1 MLKFCQVNAT
11 KFKIFLLRKRYIK
24 IIKIFK
30 VFLLF
35 YLNLF
40 GNDFSFCYTCFVNEK
55 RVPLAERMRPT
66 NLEEFVG
73 QEHIV
78 GKGRLLTR
86 AISTGSVG
94 SCIFYGPPGTGKT
107 TLASIIAKMLNA
119 NIEKLNA
126 VSSGVADAKAVIER
140 ARAQKQMFGT
150 DTYLLLDEC
159 HRWNKA
165 QSDCVLQAIEEGSI
179 YFIGSTTENP
189 YTSMTRAIVSR
200 CTIFEFKKVSEKD
213 VEKVLQRAIA
223 DKEKGLGQFKTK
235 IEEDA
240 IKFLAFACNGDVR
253 TALNSLEL
261 AVLSTNVGKDKYIH
275 IDKESMA
282 QCLNRRPLSIDEN
295 MFYDYLSAFCK
306 SIRGSDT
313 EGALYYAHRLIK
325 AGVDP
330 LIIARRMIA
339 HASEDIGMADSN
351 ALLMACCAMY
361 ACEKLGQPE
370 CLLNLS
376 HSIIYLCEAEKSNS
390 VLNAMHSAMDDA
402 ENERED
408 IVPNH
413 LKNHPSTNKDG
424 HGNYKYPHDFGGY
437 CAQQYMPDKL
447 KDRVYYYP
455 SQNGKEKNLIRKK
468 FLKNDFKPKNNG
480 NKSE

>member
-1 MLKFCQVNAT
+1 M
-11 KFKIFLLRKRYIK
+11 
-24 IIKIFK
+24 
-30 VFLLF
+30 
-35 YLNLF
+35 
-40 GNDFSFCYTCFVNEK
+40 NDK
-55 RVPLAERMRPT
+55 RVPLAERMRAT
-66 NLEEFVG
+66 SLEEFVG
-73 QEHIV
+73 QEHII
-78 GKGRLLTR
+78 GKGKLLQR
-86 AISTGSVG
+86 AISTGNVG

-107 TLASIIAKMLNA
+107 TLAGIIAKMLNA

-126 VSSGVADAKAVIER
+126 VSSGVADAKAVIDR

-200 CTIFEFKKVSEKD
+200 CSVFEFKKVSEQD
-213 VEKVLQRAIA
+213 VEKVLRRALS
-223 DKEKGLGQFKTK
+223 DKERGLGDFKTK
-235 IEEDA
+235 VDDDA
-240 IKFLAFACNGDVR
+240 LKFLAFACNGDVR
-253 TALNSLEL
+253 TALNALEL
-261 AVLSTNVGKDKYIH
+261 AVVSTKVSKDKFIH
-275 IDKESMA
+275 IDKEAMA

-295 MFYDYLSAFCK
+295 MYYDYLSAFCK

-313 EGALYYAHRLIK
+313 EAALYYAHRLIK
-325 AGVDP
+325 AGIDP

-376 HSIIYLCEAEKSNS
+376 HAIIYLCEAEKSNS
-390 VLNAMHSAMDDA
+390 VLIAMHKAMDDA

-413 LKNHPSTNKDG
+413 LKNHPSTNADG
-424 HGNYKYPHDFGGY
+424 HGKYKYPHDFGGY
-437 CAQQYMPDKL
+437 CKQQYMPDKL
-447 KDRVYYYP
+447 KDRVYYVP
-455 SQNGKEKNLIRKK
+455 GQNGKEKNLVRKK
-468 FLKNDFKPKNNG
+468 FAKNDFKPK
-480 NKSE
+480 SEQ